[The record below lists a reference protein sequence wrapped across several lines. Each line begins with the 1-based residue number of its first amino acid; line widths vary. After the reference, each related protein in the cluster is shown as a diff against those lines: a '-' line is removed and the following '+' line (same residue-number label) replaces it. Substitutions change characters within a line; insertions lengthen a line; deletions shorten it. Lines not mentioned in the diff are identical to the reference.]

1 MEKGEIMS
9 TIQQRLRKAR
19 QDADMTQEDV
29 ADAVG
34 LGQPQISAIES
45 GSTTHVDLDTL
56 RKWLKVVKAD
66 VVKIFGMRG
75 RG

>member
-1 MEKGEIMS
+1 MS